1 MSNKGGYLLLENIIS
16 LSIVLTI
23 SLVLYSL
30 LILCINSKNSIED
43 KIEVQQQGLEISK
56 SIKSLIEK
64 SKGIID
70 IEFDNIDNINE
81 DGIYFKSAISVKC
94 RYSNEND
101 INYYNNKNKEISFKK
116 GLNKLFINTLNSN
129 NQSEVGGYE
138 IGDYVEKI
146 YVSND
151 ESNKFINIKLKL
163 KKNKEIYETKF
174 KVYIRNFEGEF
185 M

>member
-1 MSNKGGYLLLENIIS
+1 MKNKGGYLLLESIIS
-16 LSIVLTI
+16 LSIVLTL

-30 LILCINSKNSIED
+30 LILCINAKSSIED

-81 DGIYFKSAISVKC
+81 EGIDFKSAISVKC
-94 RYSNEND
+94 KYSNEDNV
-101 INYYNNKNKEISFKK
+101 NYSNNKNKEISLKK

-138 IGDYVEKI
+138 IGDYVEKM
-146 YVSND
+146 YVSKDEND
-151 ESNKFINIKLKL
+151 KFINMKLKL

-185 M
+185 R